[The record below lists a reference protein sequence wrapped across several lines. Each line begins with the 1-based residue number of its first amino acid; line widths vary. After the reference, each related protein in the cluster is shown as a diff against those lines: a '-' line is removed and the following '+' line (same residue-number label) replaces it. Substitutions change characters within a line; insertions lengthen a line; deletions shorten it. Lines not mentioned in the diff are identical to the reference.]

1 MCFLNW
7 KFCPINSLKGE
18 GGCLLGSSVNEL
30 ICSTVRPLEGTSF
43 KCSSWMFLL
52 EEFVFN
58 GWQVNVSSVSWSCGK
73 TAKRRDKCYVR
84 NFLFQW
90 YINSPIKQDSEK
102 KKKKKTYPA
111 CHKAVLLEVSTFP
124 GFPAGFVFPFDFLTG
139 LRLWVFEEE
148 KWFTNIS
155 VFFSPTQKDKAKH
168 WDKFLST

>member
-30 ICSTVRPLEGTSF
+30 ICSTVRPLEGASF

-102 KKKKKTYPA
+102 NLPSLPEGCA
-111 CHKAVLLEVSTFP
+111 LGSQHLPRLPSWLCFS
-124 GFPAGFVFPFDFLTG
+124 FDFLTG

-148 KWFTNIS
+148 KRFTNIS

>member
-30 ICSTVRPLEGTSF
+30 IRSTVRPLEGTSF

-52 EEFVFN
+52 EGFVFN

-73 TAKRRDKCYVR
+73 TAKRRDKCYMC

-90 YINSPIKQDSEK
+90 YINSPIKQDSEEK
-102 KKKKKTYPA
+102 KNYPA
-111 CHKAVLLEVSTFP
+111 SQKAVLLEVSTFP
-124 GFPAGFVFPFDFLTG
+124 DFPAGFVFPFDFLRS
-139 LRLWVFEEE
+139 LRLWVLEEE
-148 KWFTNIS
+148 KRFANIS
-155 VFFSPTQKDKAKH
+155 AFFSQTQKDKAKH
-168 WDKFLST
+168 RDKFLSI